1 MRARDTSPVIGGL
14 PLAGSDLRPAG
25 TLMPRTPAW
34 LPLPRSFHPPS
45 AMPAMHRLPPV
56 RLLLPAAA
64 ALFAL
69 VATGCG
75 KKSGGA
81 MPAGP
86 APEVT
91 VVTLRPQPVTLT
103 RELPGRTAA
112 FVVAEVR
119 PQVTGIVQER
129 LFTEG
134 GIVAAGQPLY
144 QLDDATHRAELAS
157 AEAALARAQAAAELA
172 RLNARRIEELA
183 QASAVSR
190 QEFES
195 SVAVHRQAAAEVQAA
210 EAAVARARVMV
221 GYGRIVS
228 PIAGRIGR
236 STVTQGA
243 LVTANQADALATVQQ
258 LDPIYV
264 DVTQSSRE
272 WIELRQGIDAGTLAR
287 PNGVPVTIL
296 LEDGTRYPHDGTL
309 AFSEVSV
316 TPSTGSIAL
325 RIVVPNPDG
334 LLLPGMYVRAVVGTG
349 VRESALLVPQPGIQ
363 RDPKGGASALV
374 VNAAGQVEPRAV
386 TVSRTVGD
394 RWLVESGL
402 AAGDRVIV
410 QGLQKVRPGMPVA
423 PVESAAPAAGN

>member
-1 MRARDTSPVIGGL
+1 MHILSN
-14 PLAGSDLRPAG
+14 LRFR
-25 TLMPRTPAW
+25 RT
-34 LPLPRSFHPPS
+34 
-45 AMPAMHRLPPV
+45 V
-56 RLLLPAAA
+56 LPA
-64 ALFAL
+64 FAL
-69 VATGCG
+69 LALVTAGCG
-75 KKSGGA
+75 KKSGSA
-81 MPAGP
+81 APAGT

-91 VVTLRPQPVTLT
+91 VATVQPRTVTLT

-119 PQVTGIVQER
+119 PQVTGIVEER
-129 LFTEG
+129 LFAEG
-134 GIVAAGQPLY
+134 GLVTAGQPLY
-144 QLDDATHRAELAS
+144 QLDDATHRADLAS

-172 RLNARRIEELA
+172 RLNAKRIEELA
-183 QASAVSR
+183 GASAVSR
-190 QEFES
+190 QEYES

-210 EAAVARARVMV
+210 EAAVARARVLV

-236 STVTQGA
+236 STVTKGA

-287 PNGVPVTIL
+287 PNGVPVAIL

-334 LLLPGMYVRAVVGTG
+334 LLLPGMYVRAVVGMG
-349 VRESALLVPQPGIQ
+349 VRENALLVPQPGIT

-386 TVSRTVGD
+386 NVSRTIGD
-394 RWLVESGL
+394 SWLVESGL

-410 QGLQKVRPGMPVA
+410 QGLQKVRPGMPVT
-423 PVESAAPAAGN
+423 PVESAAAPAGK

>member
-1 MRARDTSPVIGGL
+1 MHILSN
-14 PLAGSDLRPAG
+14 LRFR
-25 TLMPRTPAW
+25 RT
-34 LPLPRSFHPPS
+34 
-45 AMPAMHRLPPV
+45 V
-56 RLLLPAAA
+56 LPA
-64 ALFAL
+64 FAL
-69 VATGCG
+69 LALVTAGCG
-75 KKSGGA
+75 KKSGSA
-81 MPAGP
+81 APAGT

-91 VVTLRPQPVTLT
+91 VATVQPRTVTLT

-119 PQVTGIVQER
+119 PQVTGIVEER
-129 LFTEG
+129 LFAEG
-134 GIVAAGQPLY
+134 GLVTAGQPLY
-144 QLDDATHRAELAS
+144 QLDDATHRADLAS

-172 RLNARRIEELA
+172 RLNAKRIEELA
-183 QASAVSR
+183 GASAVSR
-190 QEFES
+190 QEYES

-210 EAAVARARVMV
+210 EAAVARARVLV

-236 STVTQGA
+236 STVTKGA

-272 WIELRQGIDAGTLAR
+272 RIELRQGIDAGTLAR

-334 LLLPGMYVRAVVGTG
+334 LLLPGMYVRAVVGMG
-349 VRESALLVPQPGIQ
+349 VRENALLVPQPGIT

-386 TVSRTVGD
+386 NVSRTIGD
-394 RWLVESGL
+394 SWLVESGL

-410 QGLQKVRPGMPVA
+410 QGLQKVRPGMPVT
-423 PVESAAPAAGN
+423 PVESAAAPAGK

>member
-1 MRARDTSPVIGGL
+1 MHILSN
-14 PLAGSDLRPAG
+14 LRFR
-25 TLMPRTPAW
+25 RT
-34 LPLPRSFHPPS
+34 
-45 AMPAMHRLPPV
+45 V
-56 RLLLPAAA
+56 LPA
-64 ALFAL
+64 FAL
-69 VATGCG
+69 LALVTAGCG
-75 KKSGGA
+75 KKSGSA
-81 MPAGP
+81 APAGT

-91 VVTLRPQPVTLT
+91 VATVQPRTVTLT

-119 PQVTGIVQER
+119 PQVTGIVEER
-129 LFTEG
+129 LFAEG
-134 GIVAAGQPLY
+134 GLVTAGQPLY
-144 QLDDATHRAELAS
+144 QLDDATHRADLAS

-172 RLNARRIEELA
+172 RLNAKRIEELA
-183 QASAVSR
+183 GASAVSR
-190 QEFES
+190 QEYES

-210 EAAVARARVMV
+210 EAAVARARVLV

-236 STVTQGA
+236 STVTKGA

-334 LLLPGMYVRAVVGTG
+334 LLLPGMYVRAVVGMG
-349 VRESALLVPQPGIQ
+349 VRENALLVPQPGIT

-386 TVSRTVGD
+386 NVSRTIGD
-394 RWLVESGL
+394 SWLVESGL

-410 QGLQKVRPGMPVA
+410 QGLQKVRPGMPVT
-423 PVESAAPAAGN
+423 PVESAAAPAGK

>member
-1 MRARDTSPVIGGL
+1 MHASHRFRFI
-14 PLAGSDLRPAG
+14 RP
-25 TLMPRTPAW
+25 
-34 LPLPRSFHPPS
+34 
-45 AMPAMHRLPPV
+45 
-56 RLLLPAAA
+56 LLPTAA
-64 ALFAL
+64 ALLALFA
-69 VATGCG
+69 AGCG
-75 KKSGGA
+75 KKSGSA
-81 MPAGP
+81 MPAGA

-91 VVTLRPQPVTLT
+91 VVTLQSQSVTLT

-134 GIVAAGQPLY
+134 GLVTAGQPLY
-144 QLDDATHRAELAS
+144 QLDDAPHRAELAS
-157 AEAALARAQAAAELA
+157 AEAAVARAQAAAELA
-172 RLNARRIEELA
+172 RLNARRIEELV

-190 QEFES
+190 QEYES

-210 EAAVARARVMV
+210 EAALARARVMV

-272 WIELRQGIDAGTLAR
+272 WIELRQSIDAGTLAR

-316 TPSTGSIAL
+316 NPSTGSIAL

-334 LLLPGMYVRAVVGTG
+334 LLLPGMYVRAVIGTG
-349 VRESALLVPQPGIQ
+349 VRDQALLVPQPGIT

-402 AAGDRVIV
+402 SVGDRVIV
-410 QGLQKVRPGMPVA
+410 QGLQKVRPGMPVT
-423 PVESAAPAAGN
+423 PVEAAAPAAGN

>member
-1 MRARDTSPVIGGL
+1 MHVLSR
-14 PLAGSDLRPAG
+14 LRP
-25 TLMPRTPAW
+25 
-34 LPLPRSFHPPS
+34 
-45 AMPAMHRLPPV
+45 RLFV
-56 RLLLPAAA
+56 LSAA

-69 VATGCG
+69 FTAGCG
-75 KKSGGA
+75 RKSRGA
-81 MPAGP
+81 MPAGAP
-86 APEVT
+86 PEVT
-91 VVTLRPQPVTLT
+91 VVTLQPRTVTLT

-129 LFTEG
+129 LFSEG
-134 GIVAAGQPLY
+134 ALVTAGQPLY

-172 RLNARRIEELA
+172 RLNAKRIEELA
-183 QASAVSR
+183 GASAVSR
-190 QEFES
+190 QEYES
-195 SVAVHRQAAAEVQAA
+195 SVAVHRQAVAEVQAA
-210 EAAVARARVMV
+210 EAAVTRARVLV
-221 GYGRIVS
+221 GYGRITS

-296 LEDGTRYPHDGTL
+296 LEDGTRYPHNGTL

-349 VRESALLVPQPGIQ
+349 VRENALLVPQPGIS

-386 TVSRTVGD
+386 RVSSTIGD
-394 RWLVESGL
+394 SWLVESGL

-410 QGLQKVRPGMPVA
+410 QGLQKVRPGMPA
-423 PVESAAPAAGN
+423 KPVEAAPAEARN

>member
-1 MRARDTSPVIGGL
+1 MNV
-14 PLAGSDLRPAG
+14 
-25 TLMPRTPAW
+25 
-34 LPLPRSFHPPS
+34 
-45 AMPAMHRLPPV
+45 
-56 RLLLPAAA
+56 LLLLCPRRPVLAAVSLL
-64 ALFAL
+64 ALT
-69 VATGCG
+69 ATGCG

-81 MPAGP
+81 MPAGA

-91 VVTLRPQPVTLT
+91 VTTLRPQSVTLT
-103 RELPGRTAA
+103 RELPGRTSA

-129 LFTEG
+129 LFIEG
-134 GIVAAGQPLY
+134 GLVTAGQPLY

-190 QEFES
+190 QEYES

-210 EAAVARARVMV
+210 EAALARARVMV

-272 WIELRQGIDAGTLAR
+272 WIELRQSIDAGTLAR

-316 TPSTGSIAL
+316 NPSTGSIAL
-325 RIVVPNPDG
+325 RIVVPNPDE

-349 VRESALLVPQPGIQ
+349 VRDRALLVPQPGIT
-363 RDPKGGASALV
+363 RDPKGGAAALV
-374 VNAAGQVEPRAV
+374 VNPAGQVEPRAV

-402 AAGDRVIV
+402 AVGDRVIV
-410 QGLQKVRPGMPVA
+410 QGLQKIRPGMPVT
-423 PVESAAPAAGN
+423 PVEAAAPAAGN